1 MATDSNRKSVRLTD
15 SKVKAM
21 KPGATTAR
29 VFDSVV
35 LGFHIR
41 VTPAGAK
48 SFAVTFQRP
57 GGTKVH
63 VTIGSAGTWSVDKAR
78 EQAAKLRE
86 VHDAGKDARAH
97 MLGERNAQDVAALV
111 DLWREDYR
119 SKLKPSTRR
128 SHESLIK
135 QVILPALGSRL
146 VKDLDRASI
155 KAMYKKEKQDHPTGA
170 NRAIEVLSRLLTI
183 AEDEEWRP
191 LQSNPCFRFPKEKE
205 TPCQRVLTA
214 AELCRLEASI
224 SALVT
229 AGRLDQVAADLI
241 RFLALSGLRTG
252 EAGNLKWTDID
263 LDRGVMVIRDH
274 KTSKTVG
281 PKHLPLNT
289 PLQAILSRR
298 AGDKLGKLVF
308 PGLVAGKPIQGLRN
322 MWLRVLARKG
332 CNLGD
337 ATPHDLRR
345 TFMTTLA
352 ELGYPQSI
360 GDVLLGHSLGK
371 IRDTYTNL
379 SMDGILSTASEDAA
393 QWIAAAMRGEKPKNG
408 AKVTAPQGAAV
419 MA

>member
-274 KTSKTVG
+274 
-281 PKHLPLNT
+281 
-289 PLQAILSRR
+289 
-298 AGDKLGKLVF
+298 
-308 PGLVAGKPIQGLRN
+308 
-322 MWLRVLARKG
+322 
-332 CNLGD
+332 
-337 ATPHDLRR
+337 
-345 TFMTTLA
+345 
-352 ELGYPQSI
+352 
-360 GDVLLGHSLGK
+360 
-371 IRDTYTNL
+371 
-379 SMDGILSTASEDAA
+379 
-393 QWIAAAMRGEKPKNG
+393 
-408 AKVTAPQGAAV
+408 
-419 MA
+419 